1 MGTGQTVSRRS
12 QRVASVNA
20 APTHAGTSSSHPTT
34 CASGRGNGTN
44 GSSVVRGSTT
54 MRRSK
59 SMPAAEK
66 RSDEQGGKSHVA
78 TPTLRK
84 SRTSVHSGSS
94 NLPKATSAAAA
105 GAGSVATKVRKK
117 GSLPKKMVLP
127 FSYAIDDPRHYHVE
141 SAGAE
146 GRICPEFLPP

>member
-1 MGTGQTVSRRS
+1 MG
-12 QRVASVNA
+12 
-20 APTHAGTSSSHPTT
+20 
-34 CASGRGNGTN
+34 
-44 GSSVVRGSTT
+44 GSTT

-66 RSDEQGGKSHVA
+66 RSDDQGGKSNVA

-84 SRTSVHSGSS
+84 SRTSVRSGSS
-94 NLPKATSAAAA
+94 NLPKATSAATTA

-127 FSYAIDDPRHYHVE
+127 FSYTIDDPRHYHVE
-141 SAGAE
+141 SVGAE